1 MKSDVAKLAF
11 QLQKQPFVISVVFR
25 IAVTKI
31 FARVTGKHQ
40 GWSHFIENLQ
50 TWGCAF
56 TK

>member
-25 IAVTKI
+25 IAVAKI